1 VSFLFRDHRIEFVT
15 VDQLS
20 TPDSLSKGVDQHV
33 VALPTRSAA
42 HVASEL
48 PAQLGSL
55 QAADLQVGVKTHSI
69 RGVVVLEVAGLL
81 SDVVEDLCWEIQ
93 LALAE
98 EPRGVVCDLSGVLEG
113 AEPGAVEI
121 LATAGRHLSDW
132 SGIPLAVACPDP
144 QVRGALTAHHMGG
157 HLMVT
162 TSVFC
167 AVTMVLVTP
176 TVVFESLRIAPHP
189 TAPHASSEFVTRTLR
204 EWGLDRLILAAN
216 LVVIELV
223 TNSTMYATSD
233 IELCIAWNQRALRLT
248 VRDNSPD
255 VPRLPYTHLDLN
267 GPRPTAVAGL
277 SRACG
282 VLPAAD
288 GGKVI
293 WAVLNAAQPWPSTN
307 RRRPEPAT
315 TTQRSPILSDAPGPG
330 PVATVRRLQPAPT

>member
-15 VDQLS
+15 VDQPS
-20 TPDSLSKGVDQHV
+20 KPESLSKGVDQHV
-33 VALPTRSAA
+33 VALPTRSPA
-42 HVASEL
+42 HVATER
-48 PAQLGSL
+48 PARLGSL
-55 QAADLQVGVKTHSI
+55 QAADLKVGVKTHVI
-69 RGVVVLEVAGLL
+69 RGVVVLEVAGPL

-113 AEPGAVEI
+113 AEPGAVET

-144 QVRGALTAHHMGG
+144 QVRAALTAHHMGG

-176 TVVFESLRIAPHP
+176 TVVLESLRLAPHP
-189 TAPHASSEFVTRTLR
+189 TATDASSEFVTRTLR

-223 TNSTMYATSD
+223 TSSTMYATSD
-233 IELCIAWNQRALRLT
+233 IELSIAWNQRALRLT

-267 GPRPTAVAGL
+267 GPRPTTVAGL
-277 SRACG
+277 SRALG

-307 RRRPEPAT
+307 RRRPEPAN
-315 TTQRSPILSDAPGPG
+315 TTQSSPILSDVPGPG
-330 PVATVRRLQPAPT
+330 PAATVRRLQPAPV